1 VEIASRRVASPRRSD
16 ASSSIGEQ
24 RGRSRSDARGAGGS
38 APRRR
43 IGRARFSWQLG
54 ADDGGLEAVR
64 CRGPRP
70 NRCRPEARR
79 ASPGEPISGPM
90 SGATVCTGMSPTG
103 ERTPRLVRGHR
114 RTGPARITGGPAD
127 GGASCRPT
135 DVERTAVVP
144 SSCCRAVRFRGAEA
158 RRPRRGRPP
167 SNPAGSHGRPRIA
180 APRCAQR
187 RPSFAPTPLW
197 APRSRASPRRV
208 AQPPEGVGAACRRPY
223 PSACRLTRTAFAYR
237 RQDVIFVF
245 WISVTGPSGE

>member
-1 VEIASRRVASPRRSD
+1 MAGSRPCVAVDRGRTGVGLKHAGHRLASPSP
-16 ASSSIGEQ
+16 A
-24 RGRSRSDARGAGGS
+24 
-38 APRRR
+38 RRR
-43 IGRARFSWQLG
+43 GDGLHRDVSHGREDTSS
-54 ADDGGLEAVR
+54 
-64 CRGPRP
+64 
-70 NRCRPEARR
+70 R
-79 ASPGEPISGPM
+79 AW
-90 SGATVCTGMSPTG
+90 
-103 ERTPRLVRGHR
+103 HR

-135 DVERTAVVP
+135 DVERTAIVP

-208 AQPPEGVGAACRRPY
+208 TQPPEGVGAACRRPY